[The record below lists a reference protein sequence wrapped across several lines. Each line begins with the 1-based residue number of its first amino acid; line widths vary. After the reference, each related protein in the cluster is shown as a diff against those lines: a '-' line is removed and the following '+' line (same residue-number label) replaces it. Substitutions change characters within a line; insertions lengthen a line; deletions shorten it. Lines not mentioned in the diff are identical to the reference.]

1 MTRNTIK
8 FSAAVFLLLLL
19 VISCKKESISISN
32 PIGTSTP
39 FKSINTVSNFG
50 WNNSN
55 KLNFNFTGLPD
66 KNYNS
71 ILKVLGSDSSIIF
84 QKLQNG
90 SVNYSTTI
98 TIPTI
103 YNTITVIFG
112 DVQKTF
118 ITKNGTIT
126 MNLN

>member
-1 MTRNTIK
+1 MTLKTIK
-8 FSAAVFLLLLL
+8 DIAVVFLLVLIG
-19 VISCKKESISISN
+19 VSCKKDSTSVSN
-32 PIGTSTP
+32 SNVSSPS

-50 WNNSN
+50 WNTSN
-55 KLNFNFTGLPD
+55 KINFNFTGLPD

-71 ILKVLGSDSSIIF
+71 ILKILGSDSSIIF

-90 SVNYSTTI
+90 SVNYATSI
-98 TIPTI
+98 TIPTV
-103 YNTITVIFG
+103 YSTITVIFG
-112 DVQKTF
+112 DIQKTF